1 MNTLLYE
8 QMSLGALPSIPYQP
22 CIHTLD
28 ASLSLRLYDGIFEEI

>member
-22 CIHTLD
+22 YIDTLD
-28 ASLSLRLYDGIFEEI
+28 TNSAPHLYDGIFVEI